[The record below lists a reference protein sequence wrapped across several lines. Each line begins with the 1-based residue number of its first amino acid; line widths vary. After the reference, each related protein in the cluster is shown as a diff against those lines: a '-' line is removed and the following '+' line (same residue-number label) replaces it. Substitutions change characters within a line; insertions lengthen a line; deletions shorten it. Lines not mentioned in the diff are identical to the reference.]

1 MIVFRF
7 LYSFY
12 ALLVFFV
19 FAIPILLGYVSL
31 KFLPYKKQIGG
42 AYFLNRILVFI
53 VAFFTFYRFKIK
65 GIEKID
71 LSRNWIVVCNH
82 NNLMDIFAAAYGI
95 RVNAKPL
102 VKKENSRIPILGQL
116 FQLACL
122 LVDRSSKDSREM
134 ANKVLKVELEMGGSI
149 LIFPEG
155 TRNRTNKPL
164 KPFYNGAFDLSLETG
179 VPILPIVF
187 TNIRKIGRP
196 DSLLISPGII
206 EINYLNPIFPDNDD
220 KYNVEGFKQ
229 ICFNEMES
237 FLLKNDNEFKK
248 ALQIESND

>member
-1 MIVFRF
+1 MIFLRF
-7 LYSFY
+7 LFSFY

-19 FAIPILLGYVSL
+19 FAIPILFGYITL

-53 VAFFTFYRFKIK
+53 VAFFTFFRFKIR

-71 LSRNWIVVCNH
+71 LSRNWIVISNH
-82 NNLMDIFAAAYGI
+82 NNLMDMIAAAYGI
-95 RVNAKPL
+95 RINAKPL
-102 VKKENSRIPILGQL
+102 VKKEVGRIPILGQL
-116 FQLACL
+116 FQIACL
-122 LVDRSSKDSREM
+122 LVDRSSKTSREN
-134 ANKVLKVELEMGGSI
+134 AQNVLKKEIEMGGSI

-164 KPFYNGAFDLSLETG
+164 KSFYNGAFDLALETG

-187 TNIRKIGRP
+187 TNIRKIARP
-196 DSLLISPGII
+196 DSLLINPGII
-206 EINYLNPIFPDNDD
+206 EVNYLNPIFPDNFEKND
-220 KYNVEGFKQ
+220 VENFKQ
-229 ICFNEMES
+229 FCFNEMES
-237 FLLKNDNEFKK
+237 FLLKNDDEFKK

>member
-1 MIVFRF
+1 MKWAGPF
-7 LYSFY
+7 L
-12 ALLVFFV
+12 FF
-19 FAIPILLGYVSL
+19 G
-31 KFLPYKKQIGG
+31 
-42 AYFLNRILVFI
+42 
-53 VAFFTFYRFKIK
+53 
-65 GIEKID
+65 
-71 LSRNWIVVCNH
+71 
-82 NNLMDIFAAAYGI
+82 
-95 RVNAKPL
+95 
-102 VKKENSRIPILGQL
+102 
-116 FQLACL
+116 
-122 LVDRSSKDSREM
+122 
-134 ANKVLKVELEMGGSI
+134 
-149 LIFPEG
+149 G